1 MRVLFLL
8 LSGNPKE
15 ILENSCLEYS
25 DISIIKVDEKSL
37 SNPRFILSLMNRKK
51 FNYVI
56 FGNKDNELQRFQIF
70 MKVYIFISLICK
82 GSIKDE
88 LGKENRFNI
97 IKLLFLE
104 IPQLIFEAIVTLF
117 VISYFYIKLPL
128 IKWKLMKKS

>member
-1 MRVLFLL
+1 M